1 MNFIEL
7 THLKILLSMKI
18 FTNKLL
24 LTIYLFFLTFFSVP
38 LMAQAPSLGLAGD
51 FVLFTASGAVTN
63 TGNSFITGN
72 VGTNTGAI
80 TGFGNV
86 NGVMHTSD
94 GATLAATAALIIAYG
109 ILNSAIATDTIAPY
123 INNDT
128 LTAGVYNIS
137 GDATL
142 DGNLILDAK
151 NDPNAIFIFKMD
163 ATFATTFA
171 SEVILINGAQSCNVY
186 WKVEGLVSLASQTTM
201 RGTVIANNAAIDLAT
216 NVIVD
221 GRILSTTGAITL
233 LNSSA
238 KISSGCGRPILTG
251 PAAPSLLSIGCYAV
265 YTSIGEVTN
274 NGISYLVGDVG
285 TNNGLTTGYDPLLV
299 DGTIR
304 PIPDT
309 STTQAA
315 GDLVV
320 IYNYLNN
327 LPHDIELLYPAQFG
341 NNLVLTPHTYLMN
354 AAPNFVGTVYLNAE
368 GNTNAVFVIKING
381 ALSTSTFAKVILT
394 NGTQAKN
401 VFWKVD
407 GAVSIADYSEFKGTV
422 IANNGAISL
431 ATGVNLVGRIL
442 STTGLVTTNASTVT
456 GDLVCSSILPLT
468 WLYFRGKSDQQKV
481 LLEWSTADERN
492 VDYFTI
498 ERSMDSKNFS
508 ELTTIKSEANNL
520 TAHNFYKYTDEHPFA
535 STYYRISQT
544 DYDGSKNYFKIINIL
559 NVESQVFVASHYT
572 NGNTTYIKTA
582 GISSSNG
589 FVELFSMDGKRI
601 LSKPIEFLES
611 KNAFQMTHS
620 LNKGVYILVIK
631 SNNDQVYS
639 DKIFIK

>member
-1 MNFIEL
+1 
-7 THLKILLSMKI
+7 MKN

-24 LTIYLFFLTFFSVP
+24 LTTYLFFLAFFSVP
-38 LMAQAPSLGLAGD
+38 LMAQAPNLGAVGD

-63 TGNSFITGN
+63 TGNSFITGD

-94 GATLAATAALIIAYG
+94 GATGAATADLIIAYG
-109 ILNSAIATDTIAPY
+109 LLNASIATDTIAPY
-123 INNDT
+123 LSNDT
-128 LTAGVYNIS
+128 LTAGVYDIL

-142 DGNLILDAK
+142 DGNLILDA
-151 NDPNAIFIFKMD
+151 NNNPNAVFILKMD
-163 ATFATTFA
+163 ATFSSTFA
-171 SEVILINGAQSCNVY
+171 SNVILINGAMSCNVY
-186 WKVEGLVSLASQTTM
+186 WKVEGLVSLASQTIM
-201 RGTVIANNAAIDLAT
+201 RGTLIANNAAIDLAT
-216 NVIVD
+216 DVVVD

-238 KISSGCGRPILTG
+238 KIASGCGRPILTG

-265 YTSIGEVTN
+265 FTSIGEVTN
-274 NGISYLVGDVG
+274 NGISYVKGDVG

-299 DGTIR
+299 EGTIH

-354 AAPNFVGTVYLNAE
+354 AAPNFVGSVFLNAE

-381 ALSTSTFAKVILT
+381 ALSTGTFAKVILT

-431 ATGVNLVGRIL
+431 STGVNLEGRIL

-456 GDLVCSSILPLT
+456 GDSVCSSILPLT
-468 WLYFRGKSDQQKV
+468 WLYFRGKSLQQKV

-498 ERSMDSKNFS
+498 ERSSDSKSFS
-508 ELTTIKSEANNL
+508 ELATIKSEANNL
-520 TAHNFYKYTDEHPFA
+520 TANNFYNYTDNQPYPL
-535 STYYRISQT
+535 TYYRISQT
-544 DYDGSKNYFKIINIL
+544 DFDGSKNYFKIINIL
-559 NVESQVFVASHYT
+559 NVESQDFQVNHYT
-572 NGNTTYIKTA
+572 NGNTTCIQTTGKSLSK
-582 GISSSNG
+582 GSI
-589 FVELFSMDGKRI
+589 ELFSMDGKRM
-601 LSKPIEFLES
+601 LSKPINFFENNNTFEM
-611 KNAFQMTHS
+611 NHS
-620 LNKGVYILVIK
+620 LTKGVYILVIK

-639 DKIFIK
+639 DKIFIQ